1 MRLRPALVL
10 WHRWFGLLGAL
21 WLFLL
26 GATGSILVFY
36 EEIDHGLNADWFTA
50 SPGPTLPVSQLVGA
64 AIGAHPGNRQIGRAH
79 V

>member
-36 EEIDHGLNADWFTA
+36 EEIDHGLIF
-50 SPGPTLPVSQLVGA
+50 
-64 AIGAHPGNRQIGRAH
+64 I
-79 V
+79 